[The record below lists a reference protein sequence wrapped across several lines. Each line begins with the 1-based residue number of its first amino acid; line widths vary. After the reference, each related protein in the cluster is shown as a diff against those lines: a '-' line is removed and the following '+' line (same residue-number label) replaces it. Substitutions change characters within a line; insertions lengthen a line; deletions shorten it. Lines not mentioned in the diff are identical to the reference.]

1 MSPGNRG
8 RRRAKRSLGQNF
20 LVDHNLQRKI
30 AGALDAPAGEGASVL
45 EIGPGHGALTHR
57 LADSGAAVTAV
68 ELDDDLAAALAERY
82 RDDPGVTVVHGD
94 ILSVDLPSLTA
105 DWRRTRVV
113 GNIPYNITT
122 PIIFRLLQPPYPADI
137 VLTVQAEVAARIM
150 SGPGTRIY
158 GALSVG
164 IAVHAR
170 VARVCKVP
178 RQAFRPVPRVDSVAI
193 RITPRDPPR
202 VTPEG
207 AFRVRRLTRAAFS
220 WRRKQLGTIL
230 RRHPDLR
237 CPASSIRDALTARSL
252 SPTVRPEQLSPEDY
266 LWLSGA
272 LTLPA
277 SGV

>member
-1 MSPGNRG
+1 MSPAGKG

-20 LVDHNLQRKI
+20 LIDPNLQRKI
-30 AGALDAPAGEGASVL
+30 AGAVGAPSGAGESVL
-45 EIGPGHGALTHR
+45 EIGPGHGALTRH
-57 LADSGAAVTAV
+57 LAGSGATVTAV
-68 ELDDDLAAALAERY
+68 ELDDDLAAALTERY
-82 RDDPGVTVVHGD
+82 QDDPRVTIVHDD
-94 ILSVDLPSLTA
+94 ILSVELSSLTA
-105 DWRRTRVV
+105 DWGRTRVV

-122 PIIFRLLQPPYPADI
+122 PIIFRLLQLPYPADI

-150 SGPGTRIY
+150 SGPGTRVY

-164 IAVHAR
+164 VAIHAR
-170 VARVCKVP
+170 VERVCKVP

-193 RITPRDPPR
+193 RVTPRDPPR
-202 VTPEG
+202 VTADE
-207 AFRVRRLTRAAFS
+207 ASRVRTVTRAAFS

-252 SPTVRPEQLSPEDY
+252 SPTVRPEQLSPEDF
-266 LWLSGA
+266 LWLASA

-277 SGV
+277 

>member
-1 MSPGNRG
+1 MSPAGTG

-20 LVDHNLQRKI
+20 LVDPNLQRKI
-30 AGALDAPAGEGASVL
+30 AGAVAPATEEGESVL
-45 EIGPGHGALTHR
+45 EIGPGHGALTRH
-57 LADSGAAVTAV
+57 LAGTGAAVTAV
-68 ELDDDLAAALAERY
+68 ELDDQLATALAARY
-82 RDDPGVTVVHGD
+82 EDDPRVTVVHGD
-94 ILSVDLPSLTA
+94 ILSVDLSSLTP
-105 DWRRTRVV
+105 DWGSTRVV

-122 PIIFRLLQPPYPADI
+122 PIIFRLLQLPYPGDI

-150 SGPGTRIY
+150 SGPGTRVY

-164 IAVHAR
+164 VAVHAN
-170 VARVCKVP
+170 VARICKVP

-202 VTPEG
+202 VTVAE
-207 AFRVRRLTRAAFS
+207 AARVRTLVRAAFS

-237 CPASSIRDALTARSL
+237 CPASSVDETLAPRGL
-252 SPTVRPEQLSPEDY
+252 SPTLRPEQLSPEEY
-266 LWLSGA
+266 LWLSSA

-277 SGV
+277 